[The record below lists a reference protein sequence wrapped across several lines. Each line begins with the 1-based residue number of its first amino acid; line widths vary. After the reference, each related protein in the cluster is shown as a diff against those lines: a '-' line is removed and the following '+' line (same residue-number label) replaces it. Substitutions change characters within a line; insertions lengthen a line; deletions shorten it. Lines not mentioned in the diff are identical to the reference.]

1 MKRFSVAV
9 TLLFL
14 LLLPAVV
21 WAAPA
26 FSPIV
31 IEADEVVNDDLQ
43 LFSDNLTVE
52 AGAVVNGNI
61 TVVGGNAEIAGS
73 VNGDITVMGG
83 SVTLDGQVAGNLT
96 VFGGNLDIGENADLK
111 GECVTLGGNVTMA
124 AETGVSCTS
133 ASNFPFPF
141 LGTVPPAP
149 PALPV
154 PPVANNGVAEMGDT
168 TAASRFAGLLGRTLL
183 LGGLAWLA
191 ASVWPAHLGR
201 VKQAAQQRTAA
212 SGVVGLLTTAAVASL
227 GTIIALI
234 STLLLIVCV
243 GLLGYPVLFA
253 MAALFALAGALG
265 WVAVGSILGERLL
278 RNSDMKG
285 NRLVNTTVAGTVLLT
300 FGLGLLQLLPAFL
313 IVPIL
318 AGLVTFV
325 VFSIGLGAATLT
337 LFGRH
342 PYPAET
348 AVTSGS
354 KIDDVLATLPEK

>member
-1 MKRFSVAV
+1 MKRFSAAV

-14 LLLPAVV
+14 LLLPAVA

-61 TVVGGNAEIAGS
+61 TVVGGNAEVAGS

-96 VFGGNLDIGENADLK
+96 VFGGNLDIGENADVK
-111 GECVTLGGNVTMA
+111 GECITLGGNVTA
-124 AETGVSCTS
+124 ATETGFSCTS
-133 ASNFPFPF
+133 ASNFPLPF

-149 PALPV
+149 P
-154 PPVANNGVAEMGDT
+154 VANNGAAEMRNPT
-168 TAASRFAGLLGRTLL
+168 TVSRFAGLLGRTLL
-183 LGGLAWLA
+183 LGGLAWLV

-201 VKQAAQQRTAA
+201 VKQAARQRTAA

-227 GTIIALI
+227 AAIIAVI
-234 STLLLIVCV
+234 STLLLLVCV

-253 MAALFALAGALG
+253 MLALFALAGALG
-265 WVAVGSILGERLL
+265 WIAMGSILGERLL
-278 RNSDMKG
+278 QNSAMQG
-285 NRLVNTTVAGTVLLT
+285 NRLMNTTVAGTALLT

-318 AGLVTFV
+318 AGLATFV

-348 AVTSGS
+348 ASAGGS